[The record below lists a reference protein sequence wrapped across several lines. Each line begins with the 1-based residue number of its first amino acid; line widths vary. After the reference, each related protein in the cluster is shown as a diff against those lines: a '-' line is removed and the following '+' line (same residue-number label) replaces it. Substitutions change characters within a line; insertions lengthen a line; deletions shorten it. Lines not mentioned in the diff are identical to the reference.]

1 MKYEIWAG
9 SVILGYSELDFPQ
22 MSPIT
27 YVGTFVVAPNQAHTV
42 ERLAIRLQCM
52 SAWMNRDICDES
64 GAYLIGSAMRNCRLF
79 ALITKTVESQRGPS
93 LQLRLPDGMVIP
105 TRQLLIQHMQTLT
118 EHPELVEEAL
128 RAAAD
133 EAYEEQLA
141 PSPFDSPEGRELY
154 RELQAEG
161 DEEMWTDAWRGDGN
175 AQASDV
181 DGEWDLGAFPVE
193 RPSRFHVHVR
203 IEYEGDIPADTSG
216 WW

>member
-9 SVILGYSELDFPQ
+9 SVMLGYSELDFPPR
-22 MSPIT
+22 SPIT
-27 YVGTFVVAPNQAHTV
+27 FVGTFVVAPGQEHTV

-64 GAYLIGSAMRNCRLF
+64 GAYLIGSAMRDCRLF

-105 TRQLLIQHMQTLT
+105 TRQLVIQHMQTLA

-133 EAYEEQLA
+133 DEEEQLA
-141 PSPFDSPEGRELY
+141 PSPFDISDGRELE
-154 RELQAEG
+154 RELQAEA
-161 DEEMWTDAWRGDGN
+161 DEDALTDAWRGDGN
-175 AQASDV
+175 ALQSDA
-181 DGEWDLGAFPVE
+181 DGEWDLETIPVE
-193 RPSRFHVHVR
+193 PSSRFHVHVR
-203 IEYEGDIPADTSG
+203 IEHEGDIPADTTG

>member
-1 MKYEIWAG
+1 MTYEIWAG

-27 YVGTFVVAPNQAHTV
+27 FVGTFVVAPDQAHTV

-64 GAYLIGSAMRNCRLF
+64 GAYLIGSAMRDCRLF
-79 ALITKTVESQRGPS
+79 ALITKTVESQRDPS
-93 LQLRLPDGMVIP
+93 LRLRRPDGTVIP
-105 TRQLLIQHMQTLT
+105 TRQLVIQHMQTRC

-133 EAYEEQLA
+133 DEEQLA
-141 PSPFDSPEGRELY
+141 PSPFDICDGRELE
-154 RELQAEG
+154 RELQAEA
-161 DEEMWTDAWRGDGN
+161 DEEMWTDAWRGDVH
-175 AQASDV
+175 ALPSDA
-181 DGEWDLGAFPVE
+181 DSAWDLDAFPVE
-193 RPSRFHVHVR
+193 PPSRFHVHVR
-203 IEYEGDIPADTSG
+203 IEHEGDIPAVTNE